1 MNIFTMYPV
10 VDYNNLKA
18 AVNLQFNTDIEDICQ
33 LLFGDDYMNDSY
45 KRFYFS
51 GMEEYHGYSWEN
63 EENIRLRNLVRAYL
77 KDALPD
83 YEYVLIDVSW

>member
-1 MNIFTMYPV
+1 MSIFTMYPV
-10 VDYNNLKA
+10 VDYNNLRA
-18 AVNLQFNTDIEDICQ
+18 AVNLQFNTDIDDICQ

-45 KRFYFS
+45 KRFYFR

>member
-77 KDALPD
+77 KDTLPD

>member
-77 KDALPD
+77 QDALPD
-83 YEYVLIDVSW
+83 YNCVLIDVSW